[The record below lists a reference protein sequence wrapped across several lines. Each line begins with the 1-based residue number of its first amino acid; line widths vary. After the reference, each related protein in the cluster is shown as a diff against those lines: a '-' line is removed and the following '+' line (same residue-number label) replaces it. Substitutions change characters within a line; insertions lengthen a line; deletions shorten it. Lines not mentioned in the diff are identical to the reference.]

1 MTLKTLIDLLNKA
14 VDEGNLDPDG
24 EVVAATLNGALQA
37 DEEALMEQVEK
48 DNDNDNDGMFYI
60 LLTLPDDPKYYQVF
74 STVYK
79 KEEAE

>member
-14 VDEGNLDPDG
+14 VGEGGLDPDG

-48 DNDNDNDGMFYI
+48 DNDNDGMFYI

-74 STVYK
+74 STAYK

>member
-14 VDEGNLDPDG
+14 VDEEKLNPDG
-24 EVVAATLNGALQA
+24 EVVAATLNGAIQA

-48 DNDNDNDGMFYI
+48 DNNDGMFYI

-79 KEEAE
+79 EEEAE